1 MKDNNMLNSISKFM
15 GRTSICLGLAMFCAS
30 CSAVAEPSQDWANLQ
45 AYRQKNEAIKSLDT
59 VHHRVVFM
67 GDSITEFWDEA
78 QQKLFSN
85 KAYVNRGISGQTT
98 PQMLLRFR
106 QDVIA
111 LQPEAVVILAGTN
124 DIAGNSGPV
133 TKEMI
138 TDNIASMTE
147 LAHANNIKVV
157 LGAVLPAASYPWAPE
172 IQPIPRIAELNRWL
186 RHHAEEHGFT
196 FIDFYNPMVN
206 AQGALKPEFT
216 ADGVHPNAAGYELM
230 TSLVR
235 ASLSAVVKSD

>member
-1 MKDNNMLNSISKFM
+1 
-15 GRTSICLGLAMFCAS
+15 
-30 CSAVAEPSQDWANLQ
+30 
-45 AYRQKNEAIKSLDT
+45 
-59 VHHRVVFM
+59 M